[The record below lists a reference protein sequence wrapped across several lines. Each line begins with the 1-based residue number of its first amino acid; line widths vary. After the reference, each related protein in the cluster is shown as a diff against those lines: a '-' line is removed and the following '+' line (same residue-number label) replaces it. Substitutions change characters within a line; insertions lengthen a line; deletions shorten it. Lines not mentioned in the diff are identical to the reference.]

1 MKIRNWFIF
10 IGLLFICFSGDFIK
24 PNESFA
30 DIAIYRN
37 SESKPVSEEMSY
49 CLPQKI
55 NEDGKIT
62 YAKAGSDLSSLSI
75 IGGLGGEGANGAYIG
90 YVAIQSGIVL
100 AVLAFSY
107 AGIIPLMISVFI
119 TVGIILA
126 FHIVV
131 TTITVYGMYL
141 GKLLTDVL
149 TELFDIIKS
158 LFSLSGSDESVLT
171 RLGNLLGKVAGLFN
185 PASNEDLYA
194 TSDDTNTIK
203 DTILAT
209 NYYCYNVAGFAS
221 SESNSNNLSPYL
233 FKELDVMKNKYM
245 HYPIYPK
252 ESIIVNGQCSPA
264 PYIEDLS
271 KSNSL
276 YPFESKCTFTF
287 SPDNRNCLLKNI
299 PYIVAGIAAKTT
311 ARIMCTSANLFSI
324 IMTVLDALL
333 MVISTPLSLDP
344 RTLIDF
350 YALSMIATFY
360 FSSFGFGITSAKY
373 VALAMPCAIATSIA
387 FTVYKVIS
395 EISLKTIDTVS
406 KIKTEKAIQNIKFCG
421 QNYYSYNGVTTRTD
435 EDKEALFVKEGA
447 SSEKDRDLYLL
458 NSEINGKLNPVY
470 EYFVKGVGK
479 GSYAYCVRS
488 CMNGTF
494 KTKDDC
500 KNCFEDLQKNRN
512 TYKVN
517 FIFKIT
523 KNVDKNR
530 KESVIDE
537 IDSSEDYKKKDVSN
551 RLFREWV
558 YEGKEYDSGLGVS
571 ITETTL
577 KAKPIYDPRI
587 EKEKGFA
594 TIGQRYY
601 MRGNEQANFA
611 CNRFKYYK
619 GNGCVL
625 SGNKI
630 SSPSYKKEKNR
641 IRGTINFYEISEN
654 ALKTLSEDKL
664 EEISKDVLEKLSEDE
679 LKKLSKNEL
688 KKLYENELKK
698 SDVANPN
705 KVIKSFKEECIQAF
719 QDAYAYCISRTTNYV
734 CLEDLDANKSG
745 SNHVFCTAQS
755 EKDAEAEKATMSQSR
770 SIFDLIKVAADK
782 SEDSNIL
789 VSNPNCEIGGV
800 KFYIYQK
807 DENALATDDDNYACV
822 FSENLCP
829 YNFRLNGGLNYPASY
844 CDAGFGTNTLPVNIS
859 NLEANKNLSS
869 SFKNTKSACMTGMF
883 NRETQCSEDAIR
895 NGDNNFNDGFAIAV
909 AAHDMK
915 DYNKYDYD
923 LIQPHTYTTEG
934 TTTYIQ
940 SAALG
945 QLKNFCQFRAHCV
958 KLGTALND
966 NNTNSLF
973 ASAFMDGSC
982 TGESSSS
989 RMNYLPVGKR
999 LASDVVECV
1008 YETLSNIVNGKAARN
1023 KCKTGDL
1030 NQYGYCGTDTGETI
1044 TAIKYEYIKGEP
1056 LPDKINPFSTLRKKL
1071 RNLVKLACM
1080 LSVALWGLKTIAF
1093 GDFKMDEKK
1102 GKALILNA
1110 VKFSIVVTLAL
1121 NAGWQEGKLSRYLMD
1136 FATSAYTF
1144 TTKILSSAI
1153 ETKHGTILNG
1163 TYKFGIAKIQTNN
1176 ENVLETDKILNGNL
1190 LDFCYYKSDGLTQ
1203 KEENVSIEFSAGT
1216 NYVNSIT
1223 DPTKDNTATC
1233 SGRFK
1238 KVFKEEN
1245 GTYSY
1250 GVDIRSSEAF
1260 NDFLYFIDKMND
1272 RENVIVYYPALIKD
1286 QKFTTDLSGSNIW
1299 NNRYDGCYFSQN
1311 EYPQGKE
1318 YLMIFDTLDCKILK
1332 YFGMSEPTDKTPKI
1346 LLFVIY
1352 CLLLSFIGSILLAMI
1367 VGLIFMIVNL
1377 VIQTI
1382 FIFTSSFFVIGILIF
1397 VSPIILPLVLFD
1409 RTKKIFNNWLNKI
1422 IYRVFIVAI
1431 SLASIVL
1438 YVHITDIITLQGITF
1453 ENHNNYGRMPTMNTG
1468 KYSDL
1473 NYFSVINN
1481 PASFFTVGFT
1491 SVFQAIA
1498 PAVKMDISGLS
1509 NNKLIIYFFQLG
1521 LIFIL
1526 FKLIND
1532 LIGILQKFTEKLF
1545 GDKTKVFDSKLG
1557 IKGGLGNAAGAVT
1570 DKKSG
1575 LRTTFQKG
1583 GKVARNAALGGVKRV
1598 GGSISNTLGA
1608 IGNSELAKTIKKTK
1622 AGSAIA
1628 KGLSTAGEGL
1638 SAAGRGVARAANAV
1652 RNFSKEAPKVVKGF
1666 GNAVKGFA
1674 AGDRGKGFKDLGKDI
1689 KNFKDKL

>member
-30 DIAIYRN
+30 VYRN
-37 SESKPVSEEMSY
+37 KETKSVSEEMRY
-49 CLPQKI
+49 CLPR
-55 NEDGKIT
+55 IT
-62 YAKAGSDLSSLSI
+62 KEKETITSIDYPDAGSNLSSLSI
-75 IGGLGGEGANGAYIG
+75 IGGLNEIGADGAYLG
-90 YVAIQSGIVL
+90 YVAIQAGIVL

-107 AGIIPLMISVFI
+107 AGIIPLMVSVFL
-119 TVGIILA
+119 TMALILS
-126 FHIVV
+126 FHIHV
-131 TTITVYGMYL
+131 TISSVYGMYL

-149 TELFDIIKS
+149 TDLFDLIKS

-171 RLGNLLGKVAGLFN
+171 RLGDLLRKVAGLFT

-209 NYYCYNVAGFAS
+209 NYYCYNVAGFAA

-233 FKELDVMKNKYM
+233 FKELDIMKNKYM
-245 HYPIYPK
+245 QYPIYPK

-264 PYIEDLS
+264 PYIADLS
-271 KSNSL
+271 NSSSSR
-276 YPFESKCTFTF
+276 PFESKCTFTF
-287 SPDNRNCLLKNI
+287 SPDNKDCLLKNI
-299 PYIVAGIAAKTT
+299 GYVVTGIAAKTT
-311 ARIMCTSANLFSI
+311 ARILCTSANVFSI
-324 IMTVLDALL
+324 IMTVLDALAL
-333 MVISTPLSLDP
+333 VMSTPLSLDP
-344 RTLIDF
+344 RTVVDF
-350 YALSMIATFY
+350 YAISMIATFY
-360 FSSFGFGITSAKY
+360 FSSFGFGITSTKY
-373 VALAMPCAIATSIA
+373 VALAMPCAIATRVA
-387 FTVYKVIS
+387 FTIYRLAS
-395 EISLKTIDTVS
+395 ETTLKGIDTAS
-406 KIKTEKAIQNIKFCG
+406 KIMAEKAIQNIKFCG

-435 EDKEALFVKEGA
+435 KEKNELIAKYKEKYKVD
-447 SSEKDRDLYLL
+447 ENTLIL
-458 NSEINGKLNPVY
+458 NSKINNKPNPVY

-479 GSYAYCVRS
+479 GSYAYCVRN

-494 KTKDDC
+494 KTAKAC
-500 KNCFEDLQKNRN
+500 RNCFEDLQKNTN
-512 TYKVN
+512 TYKIS
-517 FIFKIT
+517 FITI
-523 KNVDKNR
+523 NIDKNR
-530 KESVIDE
+530 KESIIKE
-537 IDSSEDYKKKDVSN
+537 IESSEDYKKKDVSN

-558 YEGKEYDSGLGVS
+558 YDGKEYDSGIGSSVV
-571 ITETTL
+571 ETTNES
-577 KAKPIYDPRI
+577 KPIYDPRI
-587 EKEKGFA
+587 AQEKGFD

-625 SGNKI
+625 HKDRI
-630 SSPSYKKEKNR
+630 SSPSYKQDINR
-641 IRGTINFYEISEN
+641 VPNTKKFYEISAN
-654 ALKTLSEDKL
+654 KL
-664 EEISKDVLEKLSEDE
+664 GDTIFDTI
-679 LKKLSKNEL
+679 KN
-688 KKLYENELKK
+688 N
-698 SDVANPN
+698 
-705 KVIKSFKEECIQAF
+705 FKQECIQAF
-719 QDAYAYCISRTTNYV
+719 QDAYNYCISRTTDYV
-734 CLEDLDANKSG
+734 CLEDVSKEKNSYK
-745 SNHVFCTAQS
+745 FCTAQP

-770 SIFDLIKVAADK
+770 SIFDLIQVAADDTK
-782 SEDSNIL
+782 DSNLLI
-789 VSNPNCEIGGV
+789 SNPNCEIGDI
-800 KFYIYQK
+800 KFYVYKK
-807 DENALATDDDNYACV
+807 DEDVLSSDDDSYACV

-829 YNFRLNGGLNYPASY
+829 YNFRLNGGLNHPTSY
-844 CDAGFGTNTLPVNIS
+844 CDAGFGTNTLPIDIK
-859 NLEANKNLSS
+859 NLEANKNLNA
-869 SFKNTKSACMTGMF
+869 SFKNSKSACTTGIF
-883 NRETQCSEDAIR
+883 NQETQCNESKII
-895 NGDNNFNDGFAIAV
+895 NGDSNFNDGFAIAV
-909 AAHDMK
+909 AASDMEG
-915 DYNKYDYD
+915 YNQNDYD
-923 LIQPHTYTTEG
+923 LIQPHKNATG
-934 TTTYIQ
+934 DDIQ

-958 KLGTALND
+958 KLGNTLND
-966 NNTNSLF
+966 NDTSSIF
-973 ASAFMDGSC
+973 ASAFMDGAC

-1023 KCKTGDL
+1023 KCKTGNL
-1030 NQYGYCGTDTGETI
+1030 NDYGYCGTDTGETI
-1044 TAIKYEYIKGEP
+1044 NAINYEYIKGEP
-1056 LPDKINPFSTLRKKL
+1056 LPDKINPFSNLRKKL

-1080 LSVALWGLKTIAF
+1080 LSVALWGLKTITF

-1102 GKALILNA
+1102 GKTLILNA

-1163 TYKFGIAKIQTNN
+1163 TYKFGIAKIQANDAN
-1176 ENVLETDKILNGNL
+1176 ILGDDKLLSQNL
-1190 LDFCYYKSDGLTQ
+1190 LDFCYSRSDSMFTQQ

-1216 NYVNSIT
+1216 SYT
-1223 DPTKDNTATC
+1223 EDNTAVC
-1233 SGRFK
+1233 NKVRFK

-1245 GTYSY
+1245 GIYSY

-1260 NDFLYFIDKMND
+1260 NDFIYFIDKLN
-1272 RENVIVYYPALIKD
+1272 NKNNTTVYYPALIKD

-1332 YFGMSEPTDKTPKI
+1332 YFGISEPTDKTPKI

-1367 VGLIFMIVNL
+1367 IGLILMIVNL
-1377 VIQTI
+1377 IIQTI
-1382 FIFTSSFFVIGILIF
+1382 FMFTSSFFVIGILIF
-1397 VSPIILPLVLFD
+1397 ISPVILPLVLFD

-1422 IYRVFIVAI
+1422 IYRVLIVAI

-1473 NYFSVINN
+1473 NYFGVINN
-1481 PASFFTVGFT
+1481 PASFFKVGFT

-1498 PAVKMDISGLS
+1498 PAVKMDISELS

-1532 LIGILQKFTEKLF
+1532 LIGVLEKFTEKLF
-1545 GDKTKVFDSKLG
+1545 GDKTKAFNSKLG

-1575 LRTTFQKG
+1575 LRSTFQKG
-1583 GKVARNAALGGVKRV
+1583 GKVARNAAVAGVSGLGKAIGK
-1598 GGSISNTLGA
+1598 SELGQA
-1608 IGNSELAKTIKKTK
+1608 IGNSKVMKKIRSSK
-1622 AGSAIA
+1622 VGEAFSA
-1628 KGLSTAGEGL
+1628 T
-1638 SAAGRGVARAANAV
+1638 GRGVARAVNAV
-1652 RNFSKEAPKVVKGF
+1652 RNFSNDAPKAIKNF
-1666 GNAVKGFA
+1666 GSAIRSFA
-1674 AGDRGKGFKDLGKDI
+1674 AGDRGKGFKELGK
-1689 KNFKDKL
+1689 KKKK